1 MALAEKNST
10 WSGSVDQQRWQS
22 WVGASP
28 VPPALNY
35 KADLTTYLTKLMCS
49 ARWSNGAVATG
60 IARRAVTAQFRG
72 DVVAV
77 YDGLKAA
84 SCPASSQ
91 AAAEGH
97 EGPVRRRRDRPLLIS
112 CRRRPCQPACG
123 VLIIEHM

>member
-1 MALAEKNST
+1 M
-10 WSGSVDQQRWQS
+10 
-22 WVGASP
+22 
-28 VPPALNY
+28 PPALNY

-77 YDGLKAA
+77 YDTLKAS

-91 AAAEGH
+91 APPKVMKDLSAAAET
-97 EGPVRRRRDRPLLIS
+97 VRF
-112 CRRRPCQPACG
+112 
-123 VLIIEHM
+123 

>member
-1 MALAEKNST
+1 LARITEEDVRARAMEAIGPMAETGGNWST
-10 WSGSVDQQRWQS
+10 GVDQQRWQS

-35 KADLTTYLTKLMCS
+35 KIDLTNYLTKLMCS

-77 YDGLKAA
+77 YDSLKAA

-91 AAAEGH
+91 AMPKVMKDLSAAAET
-97 EGPVRRRRDRPLLIS
+97 VRY
-112 CRRRPCQPACG
+112 
-123 VLIIEHM
+123 